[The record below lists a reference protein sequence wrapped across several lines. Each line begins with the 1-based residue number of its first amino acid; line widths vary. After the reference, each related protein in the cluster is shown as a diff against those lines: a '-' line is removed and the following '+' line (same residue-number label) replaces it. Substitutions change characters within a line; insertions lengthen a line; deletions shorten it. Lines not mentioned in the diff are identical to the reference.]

1 MFLED
6 LLKASDF
13 HAAIDDLARPVRER
27 WALPEVDQLGLV
39 VPDVE
44 EAAGVLEEQ
53 GIGPFF
59 IAAGAPLLW
68 RQRGQ
73 ERHVYGKMALTRYRG
88 VELELLQPLE
98 GSDFYT
104 PSVDPEG
111 RAALHHLGFRVK
123 DVDTWADRLAQAGY
137 PIWVRGRLGLGPIRT
152 DFAYM
157 DTVDEVGIVVEFIRW
172 RIAGIR
178 FTPPGTILKAVGWV
192 EKRSGK
198 RCISA

>member
-6 LLKASDF
+6 LLQTPDF
-13 HAAIDDLARPVRER
+13 HAAMGDLARPFRER

-39 VPDVE
+39 VRDVE
-44 EAAGVLEEQ
+44 EAAGILEER

-59 IAAGAPLLW
+59 IAAGTPLLW
-68 RQRGQ
+68 RERGQ
-73 ERHVYGKMALTRYRG
+73 ERRVRGKMALTRYQG
-88 VELELLQPLE
+88 IELELLEPLD

-104 PSVDPEG
+104 PSVHPEG
-111 RAALHHLGFRVK
+111 RIVLHHLGFRVK
-123 DVDTWADRLAQAGY
+123 DVDAWADRLAQAGY

-157 DTVDEVGIVVEFIRW
+157 DTGEEAGIIVEFIRW

-178 FTPPGTILKAVGWV
+178 FTPPGGVLKAVGWL
-192 EKRSGK
+192 EKRSGN
-198 RCISA
+198 RCIST